1 MLIYRP
7 HRGSLADAM
16 AEAKTFNS
24 FDEIKEYV
32 SNEWNSIWG
41 LDILNS
47 NDIVLGDGIGNDG
60 RIGWK
65 DVHYLCTKKLG
76 NENYMKKYGCPQ
88 CIGFVGEVNDTN

>member
-7 HRGSLADAM
+7 HRGSLAEAM

-32 SNEWNSIWG
+32 ANKWSSVWG
-41 LDILNS
+41 YSILNQ
-47 NDIVLGDGIGNDG
+47 NDIVLDEEFHNDD

-65 DVHYLCTKKLG
+65 NVRYLCTKKLG
-76 NENYMKKYGCPQ
+76 DEDYIKEYGRPQ
-88 CIGFVGEVNDTN
+88 CIGFVGWIE

>member
-7 HRGSLADAM
+7 HRSSLAEAM

-32 SNEWNSIWG
+32 ANKWNSVLGWN
-41 LDILNS
+41 ILNP
-47 NDIVLGDGIGNDG
+47 NDIVLDEESHDDD

-65 DVHYLCTKKLG
+65 DVRYLCIKRLG
-76 NENYMKKYGCPQ
+76 DEDYMEEYGSPQ
-88 CIGFVGEVNDTN
+88 CIGYVGWIE

>member
-7 HRGSLADAM
+7 HRDSLAEAM

-32 SNEWNSIWG
+32 ANKWNSVWG
-41 LDILNS
+41 YQILSPDN
-47 NDIVLGDGIGNDG
+47 IVLDEEFHNDD

-65 DVHYLCTKKLG
+65 DVRYLCTKKLG
-76 NENYMKKYGCPQ
+76 DEDYMEEYGNPQ
-88 CIGFVGEVNDTN
+88 CIGYVGWIE

>member
-7 HRGSLADAM
+7 HRGSLEDAM

-32 SNEWNSIWG
+32 ANEWNSIWG
-41 LDILNS
+41 WNILNP
-47 NDIVLGDGIGNDG
+47 NDIVLDFEAYDDD

-65 DVHYLCTKKLG
+65 DVRHLCVKRLG
-76 NENYMKKYGCPQ
+76 NEDYMKKYNCPQ
-88 CIGFVGEVNDTN
+88 CIGFVGWLEDGC

>member
-7 HRGSLADAM
+7 HRSSLAEAM

-32 SNEWNSIWG
+32 ANKWNSVWG
-41 LDILNS
+41 YRILNQD
-47 NDIVLGDGIGNDG
+47 DIILNEESHDDD

-65 DVHYLCTKKLG
+65 DVYYLCAKKIG
-76 NENYMKKYGCPQ
+76 DEDYIKEYGFPQ
-88 CIGFVGEVNDTN
+88 CIGFVGWIE

>member
-7 HRGSLADAM
+7 HRSSLAEAM

-32 SNEWNSIWG
+32 ANKWNSVWG
-41 LDILNS
+41 YQILNPD
-47 NDIVLGDGIGNDG
+47 DIVLDEEFHNDD

-65 DVHYLCTKKLG
+65 DVRYLCTKKLG
-76 NENYMKKYGCPQ
+76 DEDYMEEYGNPQ
-88 CIGFVGEVNDTN
+88 CIGYVGWIE